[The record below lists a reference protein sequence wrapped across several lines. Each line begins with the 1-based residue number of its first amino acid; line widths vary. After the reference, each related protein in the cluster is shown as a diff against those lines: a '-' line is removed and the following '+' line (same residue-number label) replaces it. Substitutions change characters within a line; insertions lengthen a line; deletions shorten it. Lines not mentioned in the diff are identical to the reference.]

1 MKDEKLW
8 GVLRRSWRAVMAPRG
23 TGTPVQTQTA
33 SAESMLLDS
42 ALQALD
48 TDDLPSLMQ
57 SACHQLR
64 VFSGADCTSVVLI
77 DPDLGEGACRVAA
90 GDGWPNTVVGVRIDL
105 PLRTD
110 GSLPPPHSGKEPV
123 AAAWVE
129 PPLFGRHGMSGGL
142 WVPIDHD
149 CRTIGWITAHA
160 RATSAMDRASR
171 PAATALAGIV
181 GAALRRDRNLR
192 DLRQQA
198 VQARALCQ
206 QLPVL
211 WISID
216 GHSGTLLDC
225 SAAIGSWLGHTA
237 NDCIGKPAAV
247 FFETADVAVVRE
259 ALCRPVA
266 TGAEVGVAFRLK
278 HRNGSVIDCV
288 SDGALLGDE
297 GAGPTG
303 VLRVLWVFHE
313 RQAMQWGIQR
323 LPDSDNGASRDFDW
337 TLECDRE
344 RRQQSLRLLGS
355 LRHGLHGLRSL
366 FNEGAADVTES
377 GQTTQGTTNRVRA
390 LLDQA
395 WQASEKVAIA
405 LASPDERITNLLSA
419 LQRLA
424 EDISESTPGLCVLE
438 CSGPVA
444 RLGAKARLA
453 AFRATRELLVQMVNE
468 SNAGRITLQ
477 VDTTAQSFIR
487 LRLVRQ
493 PQGDD
498 HRITPHTPMNPLPDG
513 SLGLFGTKTM
523 LAGVGGVF
531 NIEPGQQG
539 VIFAEFQIPVA
550 APATTHRIV
559 RING

>member
-1 MKDEKLW
+1 M
-8 GVLRRSWRAVMAPRG
+8 
-23 TGTPVQTQTA
+23 PVQTQTA

-64 VFSGADCTSVVLI
+64 VFSGADCTSIVLI
-77 DPDLGEGACRVAA
+77 DPDRGEGVCRVAA
-90 GDGWPNTVVGVRIDL
+90 GDGWPNTVVGMRIDL
-105 PLRTD
+105 PLRND
-110 GSLPPPHSGKEPV
+110 GSLPPPHSGKGP
-123 AAAWVE
+123 AAETWVE
-129 PPLFGRHGMSGGL
+129 PPLYGRHGLSGGL
-142 WVPIDHD
+142 WVPIEHD
-149 CRTIGWITAHA
+149 CRTLGWITAHVRDTNA
-160 RATSAMDRASR
+160 LNNASGS
-171 PAATALAGIV
+171 AATTLVRIV
-181 GAALRRDRNLR
+181 EAALRHDRILR

-216 GHSGTLLDC
+216 GYSGTLLDC
-225 SAAIGSWLGHTA
+225 SAAIGSWLGRTA
-237 NDCIGKPAAV
+237 NDCIGKPAAA
-247 FFETADVAVVRE
+247 FFETADVAAVRG
-259 ALCRPVA
+259 ALCRPVE
-266 TGAEVGVAFRLK
+266 TGAEVGVSFRLK

-297 GAGPTG
+297 GAGPSG
-303 VLRVLWVFHE
+303 ALRVLWVFHE
-313 RQAMQWGIQR
+313 RQALQWGIQR
-323 LPDSDNGASRDFDW
+323 LPDRDDGASPRDFDW
-337 TLECDRE
+337 TLECERE

-355 LRHGLHGLRSL
+355 LRRGLHGLRSL
-366 FNEGAADVTES
+366 FNEGAADVPES
-377 GQTTQGTTNRVRA
+377 RQTTQGTTDRLQA

-395 WQASEKVAIA
+395 WQASEKAAIA
-405 LASPDERITNLLSA
+405 IGSPDERITDLLSA

-424 EDISESTPGLCVLE
+424 NDISGSTPGRCVIE

-444 RLGAKARLA
+444 RLGAKPRLA
-453 AFRATRELLVQMVNE
+453 AFRTTRELLLQMVNE
-468 SNAGRITLQ
+468 SNAGQIRLQ
-477 VDTTAQSFIR
+477 VDTTAQDFIR

-498 HRITPHTPMNPLPDG
+498 YRVKPHTPMNPLPGG

-523 LAGVGGVF
+523 LAGVGGVLTV
-531 NIEPGQQG
+531 EPGQQG

-550 APATTHRIV
+550 ARAATDSSTRVKNPALPGGTF
-559 RING
+559 